1 MRISDWSSDV
11 CSSYLVEDVED
22 AARSGLTV
30 ERRQRDRIDAGKRH
44 ERQEAEDDQRADRE
58 PDAVLEFGRLTEL
71 RKVQVGSKLVG
82 ARGHGC
88 FPRIVRTAPPATRRL
103 CAFDGREAQGERRSL
118 KPPPFSGRAGEIGR
132 ANV

>member
-58 PDAVLEFGRLTEL
+58 PDTVLEFGRLTEL
-71 RKVQVGSKLVG
+71 RNVQVDRKSVVEGKSVSVRVGLGGS
-82 ARGHGC
+82 
-88 FPRIVRTAPPATRRL
+88 RI
-103 CAFDGREAQGERRSL
+103 
-118 KPPPFSGRAGEIGR
+118 I
-132 ANV
+132 